1 MFILVAEDGD
11 DARESLK
18 MLLEIY
24 GHQVRAVCNGLEAVR
39 AATERTP
46 DVILMDLG
54 MPQMDGFEAARQI
67 RSMPQTMSVP
77 MIALSAWVAV
87 GKLRDRALASGYR
100 LCLVKP
106 IDHKMLSQALEAIS
120 RGSGLPD

>member
-1 MFILVAEDGD
+1 MFILIAEDGD

-18 MLLEIY
+18 MVLEIF
-24 GHQVRAVCNGLEAVR
+24 GHEVTAVRNGLEAVR
-39 AATERTP
+39 AASERTP

-77 MIALSAWVAV
+77 LIAVSAWVTV
-87 GKLRDRALASGYR
+87 GQLRDRAEAAGYC
-100 LCLVKP
+100 LCLAKP
-106 IDHKMLSQALEAIS
+106 IDHKLLSEALEAVS
-120 RGSGLPD
+120 SKGGL